1 MNPHF
6 LHSYLIMLTWFLV
19 GPPRPIFLTA
29 GLLLSS
35 IAAVLV
41 FKHSFRA
48 RTFALLGIFGIML
61 VESVQPVL
69 VWLGLELV
77 PVHVGWWS
85 TFRLFVD
92 ANLLLTLIGTV
103 AACCAAVYIQFGRVR
118 MDLATAF
125 PQMSFVAPTLGLRES
140 VTRLAGIAGVMA
152 PEAVL
157 VDSGAPT
164 AFTVKTNGRYAIA
177 VTIGLLES
185 LESDEVE
192 ACIAHEIAHLKNN
205 DFALRLAATL
215 SKVALFARPLS
226 YFIEPAVYR
235 AREFLADKTAAQFM
249 GGPDALASA
258 LSKLQECSVIPESL
272 APADAIC
279 LCQLTCSKRTSLRIF
294 DKHPDLEKRISM
306 LRQLKME

>member
-1 MNPHF
+1 MNSLF
-6 LHSYLIMLTWFLV
+6 LHGYFIMLTWFLV
-19 GPPRPIFLTA
+19 GPPRPILVTGA
-29 GLLLSS
+29 LLLSS
-35 IAAVLV
+35 LAAVLV

-48 RTFALLGIFGIML
+48 RTFALLGIFGLML
-61 VESVQPVL
+61 VESIQPVL
-69 VWLGLELV
+69 VWLGLELI
-77 PVHVGWWS
+77 PVRVGWWS
-85 TFRLFVD
+85 TFHLFVQ
-92 ANLLLTLIGTV
+92 ANLLLTVIGTV
-103 AACCAAVYIQFGRVR
+103 AACCAAFYIQFGRVR

-125 PQMSFVAPTLGLRES
+125 PQMSFVEPTLELSES
-140 VTRLAGIAGVMA
+140 VTELARIAGIKP

-157 VDSGAPT
+157 VDSGSPT

-185 LESDEVE
+185 LERDEVE

-205 DFALRLAATL
+205 DFTLRLAATL

-235 AREFLADKTAAQFM
+235 AREFLADKTAVLFT
-249 GGPDALASA
+249 GGPDALISA
-258 LSKLQECSVIPESL
+258 LSKLQECSVIPEVL

-279 LCQLTCSKRTSLRIF
+279 VCRLRSSKRTALRIF

-306 LRQLKME
+306 LRRMKIE

>member
-1 MNPHF
+1 MNPAF
-6 LHSYLIMLTWFLV
+6 LHTYLIMLTWFLV
-19 GPPRPIFLTA
+19 GPPRPILVT
-29 GLLLSS
+29 GVLLLSS
-35 IAAVLV
+35 LTAVLV
-41 FKHSFRA
+41 LKHSFRA

-61 VESVQPVL
+61 VESIQPVL
-69 VWLGLELV
+69 VWLGLDLV

-85 TFRLFVD
+85 TFHLFVD
-92 ANLLLTLIGTV
+92 ANLLLTVIGTV
-103 AACCAAVYIQFGRVR
+103 AAFCAAVYIQFGRVR

-125 PQMSFVAPTLGLRES
+125 PQMSFVEPTLGLSES
-140 VTRLAGIAGVMA
+140 VAKLARIAGIKP

-164 AFTVKTNGRYAIA
+164 AFTVKTHGSYAIA

-205 DFALRLAATL
+205 DFTLRLVATL

-235 AREFLADKTAAQFM
+235 AREFLADKTAALFI
-249 GGPDALASA
+249 GGPDALVSA
-258 LSKLQECSVIPESL
+258 LCKLQECSVIPESL

-279 LCQLTCSKRTSLRIF
+279 LCKLRSSRRTALRIF

-306 LRQLKME
+306 LRRMKTE

>member
-1 MNPHF
+1 MNHF
-6 LHSYLIMLTWFLV
+6 LHAYFIMLTWFLV
-19 GPPRPIFLTA
+19 GPPRPILVTGAF
-29 GLLLSS
+29 LLSS
-35 IAAVLV
+35 LAAVLV
-41 FKHSFRA
+41 FKRSFRA
-48 RTFALLGIFGIML
+48 RTFALLGIFGLML

-69 VWLGLELV
+69 VWLGLELI
-77 PVHVGWWS
+77 PVHPVWWS
-85 TFRLFVD
+85 TFHLFVQ
-92 ANLLLTLIGTV
+92 ANLLMTIIGTI

-118 MDLATAF
+118 MDLAAAF
-125 PQMSFVAPTLGLRES
+125 PQMSFAAPTLELSET
-140 VTRLAGIAGVMA
+140 VARLARVAGIKP

-157 VDSGAPT
+157 VDSGSPT

-185 LESDEVE
+185 LESGEVE

-205 DFALRLAATL
+205 DFTLRLAATL

-235 AREFLADKTAAQFM
+235 AREFLADKTAALFT
-249 GGPDALASA
+249 GRPDALVSA

-279 LCQLTCSKRTSLRIF
+279 VCQLRPPRRTTLRIF

-306 LRQLKME
+306 LRQMKME

>member
-1 MNPHF
+1 MNLAF
-6 LHSYLIMLTWFLV
+6 LHTYFIMLTWFLV
-19 GPPRPIFLTA
+19 GPPRPILVTGA
-29 GLLLSS
+29 LLLTS
-35 IAAVLV
+35 IAVVLV

-48 RTFALLGIFGIML
+48 RTFALLGIFSLML
-61 VESVQPVL
+61 IESIQPVL
-69 VWLGLELV
+69 VWLGLDLV
-77 PVHVGWWS
+77 PVHLHFWS
-85 TFRLFVD
+85 PFHLFVE
-92 ANLLLTLIGTV
+92 ANLLLTAIGTV
-103 AACCAAVYIQFGRVR
+103 AALCTAVYIQFGRVR

-125 PQMSFVAPTLGLRES
+125 PQMSFVDPTLELSES
-140 VTRLAGIAGVMA
+140 VTRLAGIAGIKP

-157 VDSGAPT
+157 VDSGSPT

-185 LESDEVE
+185 LERDEVE

-205 DFALRLAATL
+205 DFMLRLFATL

-235 AREFLADKTAAQFM
+235 AREFLADKTAAMFI

-279 LCQLTCSKRTSLRIF
+279 LCKLRSSRRSAFRIF

-306 LRQLKME
+306 LRRMQME

>member
-1 MNPHF
+1 MNSAF
-6 LHSYLIMLTWFLV
+6 LHSYFIMLTWFLV
-19 GPPRPIFLTA
+19 GPPRPILVTGA
-29 GLLLSS
+29 LLLSS

-41 FKHSFRA
+41 LKHSFRA

-61 VESVQPVL
+61 VESIQPVL
-69 VWLGLELV
+69 VWLGLDLV

-85 TFRLFVD
+85 TFHLFVD
-92 ANLLLTLIGTV
+92 ANLLLTVIGTV
-103 AACCAAVYIQFGRVR
+103 AAFCAAVYIQFGRVR

-125 PQMSFVAPTLGLRES
+125 PQMSFVEPTLGLSES
-140 VTRLAGIAGVMA
+140 VAKLARIAGIKP

-164 AFTVKTNGRYAIA
+164 AFTVKTHGSYAIA

-205 DFALRLAATL
+205 DFTLRLVATL

-235 AREFLADKTAAQFM
+235 AREFLADKTAALFI

-258 LSKLQECSVIPESL
+258 LSKLQECSVIPESFAL
-272 APADAIC
+272 ADAIC
-279 LCQLTCSKRTSLRIF
+279 LCKLRSSRRTALRIF

-306 LRQLKME
+306 LRRMKME